1 MTRGQSNSEHAPQSF
16 YVRTFGIFEILTP
29 CITFPGD
36 NNDPVK
42 VISDPVEPLTIH
54 LSAWTLDPPWQ
65 TYPGSVSQSSE
76 HPSPFT
82 LFPSSH

>member
-1 MTRGQSNSEHAPQSF
+1 MIRGQSNSEHAAQSF

-54 LSAWTLDPPWQ
+54 LSA
-65 TYPGSVSQSSE
+65 
-76 HPSPFT
+76 
-82 LFPSSH
+82 